1 MNDQP
6 QPDRFDDVPPEVVR
20 VGAHRE
26 PGRGVR
32 GWLVFAWAALITF
45 VIVAGGSAY
54 ILGSSGKLQ
63 SFFTPVHSATP
74 TPTPTAEPTISPDV
88 AVNILNGTPVAGLG
102 TTVADGLAAQGVK
115 IGVKADA
122 SETDVTKTMVFY
134 SKAEDEGAARGVCQ
148 ALNNTC
154 QIKLTQAY
162 ANSSAPLTLVIG
174 ADFEQAAPA
183 Q

>member
-6 QPDRFDDVPPEVVR
+6 HVDRFDDVPPEVVR
-20 VGAHRE
+20 VGAHRASR
-26 PGRGVR
+26 RGVR
-32 GWLVFAWAALITF
+32 GWMVFAWAALITF

-63 SFFTPVHSATP
+63 TFFSPVRTATP
-74 TPTPTAEPTISPDV
+74 TPTPTAEPTISPDL
-88 AVNILNGTPVAGLG
+88 AVNILNGTPIVGLG
-102 TTVADGLAAQGVK
+102 STVADVLAAQGVT

-134 SKAEDEGAARGVCQ
+134 SKSEDEGAARGVCQ

-162 ANSSAPLTLVIG
+162 ATSSAPLTLVLG
-174 ADFEQAAPA
+174 ADYQQAEPAP
-183 Q
+183 